1 MEVKLRGDMSR
12 LGGANGVH
20 GVGGGKSMGKTKS
33 VVFYLLSQLISVP
46 FRKTP
51 ESLAYHIF
59 LY

>member
-1 MEVKLRGDMSR
+1 MSR

-33 VVFYLLSQLISVP
+33 VVFYLLSQLVSVP
-46 FRKTP
+46 IRKTP
-51 ESLAYHIF
+51 ESLPYHVF